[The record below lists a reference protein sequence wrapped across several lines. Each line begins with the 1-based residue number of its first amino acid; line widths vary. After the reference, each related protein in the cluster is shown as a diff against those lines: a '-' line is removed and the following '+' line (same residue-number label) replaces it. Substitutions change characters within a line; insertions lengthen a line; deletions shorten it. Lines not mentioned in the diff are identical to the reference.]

1 MPDLTD
7 SFVLVTGATDGLGR
21 GLAIELAA
29 QDAVV
34 LVHGRNRG
42 RGEAVIN
49 EITSSDGRCE
59 WYEADLS
66 SLARV
71 RALAQRVAAKHQ
83 RLDALVNNAGIGIQ
97 DPGGGKRVES
107 VDGYELRFAVNYLA
121 PYLLTRLLLPLL
133 KSSAPSRIVN
143 VASGGQSPIHFDD
156 VMLEHD
162 YDGWEAYGQSKL
174 ALVSFTF
181 DLADELKGTG
191 VTATCLHPGTFMP
204 TKMVIDAG
212 IAPVDS
218 LESGIE
224 ATMRLIASQELEG
237 KTGAYFVR
245 TQESRARSAAYDLDA
260 RRRLRELS
268 DRLVGFAGVS

>member
-7 SFVLVTGATDGLGR
+7 AFILVTGATDGLGR
-21 GLAIELAA
+21 GLAVELAA
-29 QDAVV
+29 QGAVV
-34 LVHGRNRG
+34 LVHGRSRE
-42 RGEAVIN
+42 RGETVIQ
-49 EITSSDGRCE
+49 EITSSGGRCE
-59 WYEADLS
+59 WYQADLS
-66 SLARV
+66 SLAQV
-71 RALAQRVAAKHQ
+71 RALAERIAAEHQ
-83 RLDALVNNAGIGIQ
+83 RLDVLVNNAGIGMQ

-107 VDGYELRFAVNYLA
+107 ADGYELRFAVNYLA

-156 VMLEHD
+156 VMLERD
-162 YDGWEAYGQSKL
+162 YDGWEAYRQSKL
-174 ALVSFTF
+174 ALVAFTF

-212 IAPVDS
+212 ISPEDS
-218 LESGIE
+218 LESGID
-224 ATMRLIASQELEG
+224 ATMRLIASNELDG
-237 KTGAYFVR
+237 KSGAYFVR
-245 TQESRARSAAYDLDA
+245 TQEARARPAAYDVES
-260 RRRLRELS
+260 RSRLRELS